1 MIMSAKDGTF
11 KIARV
16 GLHRF
21 EEPCISGTGG
31 SGTIFFSG
39 CNLRCLFCQN
49 YKISHEGAGLD
60 VTPEEFIRCMLY
72 LQDLGAENINLVTPS
87 SNVNLLAET
96 LRIAKPLLHIPIVWN
111 SNGYETVA
119 NLKKL
124 EGLVDVW
131 LPDFKYSDEKLAVE
145 YSNAPGYF
153 EIAKNAITE
162 MRRQQP
168 ENVFDDDGMMV
179 KGVIVRHL
187 VLPRGL
193 RNTRGVMDAIA
204 QIDKKMYVS
213 VMGQYFPVPAVE
225 GHPALGRRLN
235 ELEYNTAV
243 DAFFDAGL
251 TNGFSQELDSAT
263 EEYVPDFDLDEL
275 AKILG
280 RN

>member
-1 MIMSAKDGTF
+1 MSGKDGTF

-39 CNLRCLFCQN
+39 CNLKCKFCQN
-49 YKISHEGAGLD
+49 YKISHEGAGID
-60 VTPEEFIRCMLY
+60 VTPEQLIFAMQY
-72 LQDLGAENINLVTPS
+72 LQDQGAENINLVTPS
-87 SNVNLLAET
+87 ANVNLLAET
-96 LRIAKPLLHIPIVWN
+96 LRIAKPTLHIPVVWN

-119 NLKKL
+119 NLQKL

-131 LPDFKYSDEKLAVE
+131 LPDFKYSDDKLAVE
-145 YSNAPGYF
+145 YSNAPNYF
-153 EIAKNAITE
+153 EVAKNAITE

-168 ENVFDDDGMMV
+168 KNVFDDDGMIV

-193 RNTRGVMDAIA
+193 RNTRGVMSAIA
-204 QIDKKMYVS
+204 EIDKGMFVS

-251 TNGFSQELDSAT
+251 TSGFSQDLDSAK

-275 AKILG
+275 KKVLG
-280 RN
+280 LQ